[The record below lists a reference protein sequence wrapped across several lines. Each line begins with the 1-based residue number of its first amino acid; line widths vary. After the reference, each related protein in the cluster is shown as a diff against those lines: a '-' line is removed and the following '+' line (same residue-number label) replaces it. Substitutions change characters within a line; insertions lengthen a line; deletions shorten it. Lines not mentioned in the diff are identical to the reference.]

1 MRTVVVVLGACA
13 EDAVAAVDGTGIE
26 LVTNPEWVTGM
37 GSSLR
42 AGLAPLAGRAEPQ
55 WCPWSTSRG

>member
-1 MRTVVVVLGACA
+1 M
-13 EDAVAAVDGTGIE
+13 AAVDGTGIE
-26 LVTNPEWVTGM
+26 LVTNPDWPTGM

-42 AGLAPLAGRAEPQ
+42 AGLRRSPAAPMRR